1 MTIGE
6 RIKRLRKE
14 NDMTQE
20 NLADYLCVSYQA
32 VSKWECGLSCP
43 DISLIV
49 PLARLLKVSTDE
61 LLGAV
66 TEEADARYLELEELY
81 AATYKTGDL
90 SERIKISE
98 TAMKEYPGDMVWLNS
113 YAWDVWCGAME
124 KDQAAFEADREKAIK
139 LFDTVIENADQD
151 KIKAHAITGIV
162 QCLCGKG
169 CKAEARRYVDLFPA
183 SDVSLNEKD
192 YLLGMC
198 LDGEEQIT
206 HKQHCLEGYL
216 QELMDKLMWDCV
228 AEERY
233 TCQAAEGVL
242 KAMIPDGNYFS
253 YHFEMSYIQF
263 RKAELAIKADEEN
276 DAIKCLQKSVYH
288 AKEYDLVSRVAPR
301 EYTFSAPLFD
311 RLTYD
316 SREWCHTGTTTLL
329 EDIQE
334 MCKRKSFDPIRSR
347 KDFQAL
353 MET

>member
-20 NLADYLCVSYQA
+20 KLADYLCVSYQA

-66 TEEADARYLELEELY
+66 AEEAGARYKELERLHND
-81 AATYKTGDL
+81 TYKTGDI
-90 SERIKISE
+90 SERVKISE
-98 TAMKEYPGDMVWLNS
+98 AATREYPGDMVWMNA

-124 KDQAAFEADREKAIK
+124 KDREAFEADREKAIK
-139 LFDTVIENADQD
+139 LFDTVIENTDAD

-169 CKAEARRYVDLFPA
+169 CKTEARRYVDLFPA
-183 SDVSLNEKD
+183 SEVALTQKD
-192 YLLGMC
+192 HLLGMC
-198 LDGEEQIT
+198 LDGEEQII

-228 AEERY
+228 SDEEY
-233 TCQAAEGVL
+233 TCHAAEGVL

-263 RKAELAIKADEEN
+263 RKAELAIKAGEETS
-276 DAIKCLQKSVYH
+276 ALKALERSLYH
-288 AKEYDLVSRVAPR
+288 AKEYDRISRVAPR
-301 EYTFSAPLFD
+301 EYTFTAPLFNK
-311 RLTYD
+311 LTYD
-316 SREWCHTGTTTLL
+316 SREWCHTGTAMLL
-329 EDIQE
+329 EDIRE
-334 MCKRKSFDPIRSR
+334 MCKRKSFDPIRHR
-347 KDFQAL
+347 EDFKAL
-353 MET
+353 MEN